1 MQLTHYT
8 DYSLRVL
15 IYLSLPE
22 NDQRV
27 TITKIAEHFKIPRNH
42 LVKVV
47 HKLGLLNYISTT
59 RGKNGGISLQMAAA
73 EIRIGDVV
81 RSMEA
86 RLEVVDCNSPSPCP
100 IKPNCQ
106 LKSILDQAGEAFL
119 NVLDRY
125 TIEDLQ
131 HQPEQLKV
139 LLQC

>member
-15 IYLSLPE
+15 IYLSLQE
-22 NDQRV
+22 NEQRV
-27 TITKIAEHFKIPRNH
+27 TITNIAEHFKIPRNH

-59 RGKNGGISLQMAAA
+59 RGKNGGICLQMAAQ

-81 RSMEA
+81 RNMEA

-106 LKSILDQAGEAFL
+106 LKSILNQAGEAFL
-119 NVLDRY
+119 NVLDEY
-125 TIEDLQ
+125 TIADLQ
-131 HQPEQLKV
+131 QKPEQLKT
-139 LLQC
+139 LLQL